1 MLNSSANDIY
11 AERENTISENRA
23 DQMLNE
29 KEMDYWK
36 RKDTQIKTPFTYAYS
51 EGWSNMWEYAY
62 PLNYMLLLMLLSHF
76 RM

>member
-1 MLNSSANDIY
+1 MKVTNMGDSKDVLNSSANDIY

-36 RKDTQIKTPFTYAYS
+36 RKDTGSKRT
-51 EGWSNMWEYAY
+51 G
-62 PLNYMLLLMLLSHF
+62 
-76 RM
+76 